1 VLDELFAVAEET
13 GRPAAQVAVKWLL
26 SQPDVTAPIVGARTM
41 EQLTSHLAVVD
52 WELEPEQVRRL
63 SDAAA
68 QRLPYPYGLHA
79 GLPD

>member
-1 VLDELFAVAEET
+1 
-13 GRPAAQVAVKWLL
+13 
-26 SQPDVTAPIVGARTM
+26 M